1 MIKLNLYK
9 QSEDKEEHVD
19 IYYSKMNPS
28 IKKVINFFNHEQRI
42 LWGKFDDE
50 TVSIPI
56 IKIYYIE
63 SVDRKTFAYMKD
75 NVLEI
80 DNTLIELEDMLTDY
94 GFVRVSKSYI
104 VNIYKIIK
112 LKPEVNMK
120 ICATFENGE
129 KIYINRSYKKSF
141 NDYLIKMKR

>member
-1 MIKLNLYK
+1 
-9 QSEDKEEHVD
+9 
-19 IYYSKMNPS
+19 
-28 IKKVINFFNHEQRI
+28 
-42 LWGKFDDE
+42 
-50 TVSIPI
+50 
-56 IKIYYIE
+56 
-63 SVDRKTFAYMKD
+63 MKD

-80 DNTLIELEDMLTDY
+80 DHTLAELEDMLSDY

-141 NDYLIKMKR
+141 NDYLIKMKGKKRVSSNEV